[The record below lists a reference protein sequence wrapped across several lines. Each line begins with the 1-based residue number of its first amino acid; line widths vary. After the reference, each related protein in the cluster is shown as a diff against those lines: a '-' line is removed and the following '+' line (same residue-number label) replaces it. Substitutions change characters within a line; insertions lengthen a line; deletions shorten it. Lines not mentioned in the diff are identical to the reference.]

1 MEQYVRTCLVCQQ
14 ALSFRSKQDRGNAL
28 EKANPF
34 KSMINLLRKT
44 TVHLRRKER
53 EEVKRYIAKTTG
65 ATRESTKA
73 PTGESTMAPTGNHTY
88 YYVRLMPVRL
98 KQQNRLADTITPYK
112 LSCNPSLSLSLLLG
126 LSA

>member
-14 ALSFRSKQDRGNAL
+14 ALSFLRKQDRGNAL
-28 EKANPF
+28 EKAKKF
-34 KSMINLLRKT
+34 ESWINQLRKT
-44 TVHLRRKER
+44 TVHLLRKER

-65 ATRESTKA
+65 ATRESTK
-73 PTGESTMAPTGNHTY
+73 APTGNHTY